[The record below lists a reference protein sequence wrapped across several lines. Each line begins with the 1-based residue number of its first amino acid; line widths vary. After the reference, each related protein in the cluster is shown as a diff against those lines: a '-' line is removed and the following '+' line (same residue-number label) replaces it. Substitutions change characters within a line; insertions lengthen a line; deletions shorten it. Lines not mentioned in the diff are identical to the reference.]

1 MLRLTTARSLF
12 PAEASSDAEQRLL
25 VGPRDGPP
33 EHLLCPISGELMSDP
48 VLSEAFQTYDRAS
61 ITEWLR
67 RKQTDPLT
75 NLPIGVRLRPNSTL
89 MAAIRAWKLAR
100 VAESRSARASQP
112 SPPPSPSTDVAR
124 RGASAAASQPSPPPS
139 PSTDGRTAS
148 AMHREARTI
157 VEDADAAHGAA
168 GVEVVGQQ
176 PWPAL
181 TLKGVACKLCV
192 KKGPRCFCHHH
203 DRGARRGEGRVPR
216 GSAARPS
223 TSVRRALPREQQQPW
238 PALTLKGVA
247 CKLCVKKGPRCFC
260 HHHDR
265 GARRGGGRVPRG
277 SAAGSWPALTRKG
290 VACKLCLKKG
300 PGGFCH
306 HHR

>member
-75 NLPIGVRLRPNSTL
+75 NLPIGVCLRPNSTL

-100 VAESRSARASQP
+100 VAESRSAR
-112 SPPPSPSTDVAR
+112 
-124 RGASAAASQPSPPPS
+124 ASQPSPPPS

-203 DRGARRGEGRVPR
+203 DRGARRG
-216 GSAARPS
+216 
-223 TSVRRALPREQQQPW
+223 
-238 PALTLKGVA
+238 
-247 CKLCVKKGPRCFC
+247 
-260 HHHDR
+260 
-265 GARRGGGRVPRG
+265 GGRVPRG